1 MTNGHI
7 TAKQARFCREYIKDN
22 NGTQAAIRA
31 GYSKNGARVRA
42 ARLLANSNIAARI
55 QRHEDRATE
64 KAIVDKA
71 EVLKELKKIAFSDL
85 AEYLEY
91 DTSGNIT
98 LKPSTELPP
107 ELTAA
112 IAEIKQRYDSQGNV
126 RSMDF
131 KLHDKLTALDK
142 LARHL
147 NLYGDDK
154 TDDNGSGITIQ
165 NFGPTLIL
173 NREGAEAIK
182 P

>member
-91 DTSGNIT
+91 TSH
-98 LKPSTELPP
+98 LMRHPSYL
-107 ELTAA
+107 LT
-112 IAEIKQRYDSQGNV
+112 S
-126 RSMDF
+126 
-131 KLHDKLTALDK
+131 
-142 LARHL
+142 
-147 NLYGDDK
+147 
-154 TDDNGSGITIQ
+154 
-165 NFGPTLIL
+165 
-173 NREGAEAIK
+173 
-182 P
+182 